1 MVIVGRTKIPYNDL
15 FILQQNEINAI
26 IEGHEIDIRDNW
38 ERERIAAYLTISPHL
53 KKNSNLTPQK
63 LWELPW
69 DQVKMPKKIDI
80 TDFRENV
87 TKFKERIAEHNAK
100 VAKRKNGKP

>member
-1 MVIVGRTKIPYNDL
+1 MGRLKLTYNDL
-15 FILQQNEINAI
+15 FYYSISDLKQLID
-26 IEGHEIDIRDNW
+26 GHEIDIKDSW
-38 ERERIAAYLTISPHL
+38 ERERIASYLSISPHL

-69 DQVKMPKKIDI
+69 DEVKMPKKIDI

-87 TKFKERIAEHNAK
+87 AKFKERIAQHQAK
-100 VAKRKNGKP
+100 IAKRKNGKP